1 MVCCIVIKFF
11 DVKVDNPDFV
21 LSEKN
26 DTSALL
32 FDKKKRKDK
41 KQRTKKNEANRHS
54 MSIDK

>member
-1 MVCCIVIKFF
+1 MVCCIVIKIF

-41 KQRTKKNEANRHS
+41 KQKTKKTK
-54 MSIDK
+54 SINNI